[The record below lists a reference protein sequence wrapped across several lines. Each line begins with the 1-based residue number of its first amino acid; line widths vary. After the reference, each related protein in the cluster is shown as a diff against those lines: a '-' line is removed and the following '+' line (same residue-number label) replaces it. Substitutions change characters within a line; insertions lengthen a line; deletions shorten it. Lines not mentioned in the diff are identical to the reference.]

1 MPKLSFSTLPC
12 MDYNADGLFAL
23 CEKYG
28 FSGAEVRVKDD
39 GSFVCG
45 GKLFVTDVGSSI
57 CIKKYDENMLQNA
70 IKLANAVSENG
81 IKAMRVFLGN
91 FCQRYDAP
99 HTEIVYDEIVLMLQK
114 LADSAKCEIWIETH
128 NEFATGKVL
137 KKLLSDIDRE
147 NVKIIWDII
156 HPIEDGESP
165 EETIAYLG
173 DKIAHVHIKDGKK
186 REDPI
191 WHDFEYTPIGEGEL
205 PIKRIVGLLED
216 SGYNGFFSL
225 EWESLWRKELKD
237 LNWSV
242 DEILQKYIDFMNN

>member
-1 MPKLSFSTLPC
+1 MKLSFSTLPC
-12 MDYNADGLFAL
+12 MDYNADELFAL

-28 FSGAEVRVKDD
+28 FSGAEVRTKDD
-39 GSFVCG
+39 GSFVHG

-57 CIKKYDENMLQNA
+57 CIKRYNEDMLDKA
-70 IKLANAVSENG
+70 IKLANSVSENG

-99 HTEIVYDEIVLMLQK
+99 RAEIVYDEIVLMLQK
-114 LADSAKCEIWIETH
+114 LADSTSCEIWIETH

-137 KKLLSDIDRE
+137 KKLLSDIDRK

-156 HPIEDGESP
+156 HPIEDGEMP
-165 EETIAYLG
+165 EETIACLG

-205 PIKRIVGLLED
+205 PIREIVKLLEK
-216 SGYNGFFSL
+216 SGYDGFFSL

-242 DEILQKYIDFMNN
+242 DEILQRYIDFMAD